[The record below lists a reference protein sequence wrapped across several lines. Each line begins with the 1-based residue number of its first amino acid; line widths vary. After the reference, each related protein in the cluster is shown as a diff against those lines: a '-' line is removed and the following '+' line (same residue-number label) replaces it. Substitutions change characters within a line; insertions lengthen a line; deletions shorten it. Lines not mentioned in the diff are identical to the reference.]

1 MQARELGSGR
11 CGSEPRRI
19 CGSAVRK
26 IGAPPGDL
34 LAVGHNCS
42 TRTASCAS
50 ATPPRPVR
58 PPSCETPAAMALR
71 GALALRHRLG
81 APRLPGLRGCPC
93 PRPPQG
99 PGAGGRRLLPG
110 PAARCLSVLVQSTPN
125 PAARQYS
132 PGQGGEVL
140 QSPGAPA
147 PRRTDGGREAA
158 SERLPPPQDRR
169 SITGT
174 QVTRKS
180 LSSVSHRHRTRATPA
195 ATVPQPHPSVRS

>member
-1 MQARELGSGR
+1 MAPGY
-11 CGSEPRRI
+11 RRSNTGPLLVRL
-19 CGSAVRK
+19 CWTHSSSSAV
-26 IGAPPGDL
+26 
-34 LAVGHNCS
+34 
-42 TRTASCAS
+42 ASCCAP
-50 ATPPRPVR
+50 APY
-58 PPSCETPAAMALR
+58 PPSGPHPQLHDPTLSPCERCFTAAMALR
-71 GALALRHRLG
+71 RALALRRRLG
-81 APRLPGLRGCPC
+81 APRQPGLCGCPC
-93 PRPPQG
+93 PRPHRG
-99 PGAGGRRLLPG
+99 PGAGGHRLLPG

-147 PRRTDGGREAA
+147 PHRADGGHEAA
-158 SERLPPPQDRR
+158 SERLLPPQDRR

-180 LSSVSHRHRTRATPA
+180 PSSVSHRHRTRATPA